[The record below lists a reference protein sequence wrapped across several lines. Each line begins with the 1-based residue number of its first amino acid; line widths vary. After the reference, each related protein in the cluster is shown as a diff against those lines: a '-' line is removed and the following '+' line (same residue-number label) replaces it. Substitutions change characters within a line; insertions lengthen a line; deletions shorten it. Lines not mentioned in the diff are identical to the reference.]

1 MSDRQA
7 LVMTPQELAAMMSR
21 IDAAMPELNRYEKL
35 PGVRYDDPDA
45 LQRYRDAAEG
55 LMLAGNTE
63 KCEKEVGFSGLEA
76 LFEGAHSA
84 VAKAAVLNLYK
95 KARAAVQSG
104 WQDQAAREA
113 LWQTLERIKA
123 KRRASFG
130 EAHDVAGCCE
140 DANRWIYAYADG
152 PMVREAHIRSHK
164 QGLKPLEIV
173 QFTDA
178 HFNYC
183 NQKDLEEANPALMST
198 LEHRLWHANGDSVHA
213 VERAFAYA
221 EMSDQ
226 TVVTGDIM
234 DYLSWGALEMTEE
247 RLFWRDTNL
256 LAAIGGHEVTR
267 EMQGEVA
274 DPSSLESRLSILR
287 GFWCNDISYA
297 SRVLGDRVILSV
309 MDNGSTGT
317 YSERQYRLLQSDI
330 DRAREQNLILLIFQ
344 HEPICTCNPA
354 ETNAEF
360 VRANDAGG
368 SRNFYRDFVG
378 GYWAREVLHDEWTIR
393 THRLIRESADV
404 IRGVFC
410 GHRHSDFYTE
420 ILGTDGS
427 VIPQYVLTATVYDNL
442 GHVMKITVD

>member
-1 MSDRQA
+1 MKHTDTQSPSER
-7 LVMTPQELAAMMSR
+7 LACLMANV
-21 IDAAMPELNRYEKL
+21 AQAMPVLNQSDEL
-35 PGVRYDDPDA
+35 PGVSYDDPDA
-45 LQRYRDAAEG
+45 WERYRDAAEG
-55 LMLAGNTE
+55 RLPGLAVCRNAGTVDAAE
-63 KCEKEVGFSGLEA
+63 LKRLFGAAKSA
-76 LFEGAHSA
+76 LANSA
-84 VAKAAVLNLYK
+84 ALNVYK
-95 KARAAVQSG
+95 TARAAVQ
-104 WQDQAAREA
+104 DPACDPELRER
-113 LWQTLERIKA
+113 LWSVLEELRRENRQT
-123 KRRASFG
+123 FG
-130 EAHDVAGCCE
+130 IPHDVVGSRA
-140 DANRWIYAYADG
+140 DPAHWIYAYDAG
-152 PMVREAHIRSHK
+152 PMVREAHITSRK
-164 QGLKPLEIV
+164 PGGKPLEIV

-221 EMSDQ
+221 AMSDQ

-234 DYLSWGALEMTEE
+234 DYLSWGALELTEKQ
-247 RLFWRDTNL
+247 LFWRDTNL

-274 DPSSLESRLSILR
+274 DPSTLESRLDILR

-297 SRVLGDRVILSV
+297 SKLLGDRVILSV

-317 YSERQYRLLQSDI
+317 YSERQYHRLQSDI
-330 DRAREQNLILLIFQ
+330 NRAREQNLILLIFQ

-354 ETNAEF
+354 ETNVEF
-360 VRANDAGG
+360 VRANDASG

-378 GYWAREVLHDEWTIR
+378 GYWTREVLRDEWTIR
-393 THRLIRESADV
+393 THGLIRESGDV

-410 GHRHSDFYTE
+410 GHRHSDHYTE
-420 ILGTDGS
+420 ILGTDGTL
-427 VIPQYVLTATVYDNL
+427 IPQYVLTATVYDNL

>member
-1 MSDRQA
+1 MYDKQA
-7 LVMTPQELAAMMSR
+7 SVMTPQELAALMSR
-21 IDAAMPELNRYEKL
+21 IANAMPELNRQEEL

-45 LQRYRDAAEG
+45 LQQYRDAADG
-55 LMLAGNTE
+55 LPVAENTE
-63 KCEKEVGFSGLEA
+63 TCEKKVDFSRLET

-95 KARAAVQSG
+95 KARAAVQTE
-104 WQDQAAREA
+104 WQDKAAQET
-113 LWQTLERIKA
+113 LWQMLERIKA
-123 KRRASFG
+123 KQRVLFG
-130 EAHDVAGCCE
+130 EAHNVVGCSE
-140 DANRWIYAYADG
+140 DPNRWIYSYEGG
-152 PMVREAHIRSHK
+152 PMVREAHIHSHK

-183 NQKDLEEANPALMST
+183 NQKDLDEANPALMST

-234 DYLSWGALEMTEE
+234 DYLSWGALELTEKQ
-247 RLFWRDTNL
+247 LFWKDTNL

-274 DPSSLESRLSILR
+274 DPSSLESRLDILR
-287 GFWCNDISYA
+287 KFWCNDISYT
-297 SRVLGDRVILSV
+297 SKVLGDRVILSV

-317 YSERQYRLLQSDI
+317 YSEQQYHLLQSDI

-344 HEPICTCNPA
+344 HEPVCTCNPA
-354 ETNAEF
+354 ETNVEY
-360 VRANDAGG
+360 VRANDASG
-368 SRNFYRDFVG
+368 SRNFYKDFVG

-393 THRLIRESADV
+393 THGLIRKSADV

-410 GHRHSDFYTE
+410 GHRHSDHYTE
-420 ILGTDGS
+420 ILGTDGT
-427 VIPQYVLTATVYDNL
+427 VIPQYVLTATVYDNI